1 MRAHISKEVK
11 AKCAARNVSMC
22 VIPGADAV
30 PASGR
35 HRHLQDVQGLLYM
48 ERSNAWKESDKVE
61 YTRFS
66 NPRMSSVDGS
76 KKAWRD
82 TDCETVANSVAAAG
96 FADHCMDWYVAR
108 HDDVYGD
115 RFRERQRREA
125 RGIGT
130 ASRRTRVEFN
140 LDELH
145 DTLDDIA
152 LIDE

>member
-22 VIPGADAV
+22 VIPGGLT
-30 PASGR
+30 PY
-35 HRHLQDVQGLLYM
+35 LQAGDIGIYKTFKDLLYM
-48 ERSNAWKESDKVE
+48 EINAWKESDKVE

-66 NPRMSSVDGS
+66 NPRMPSVGVVCGWV

-96 FADHCMDWYVAR
+96 FADHCMDWHVAR
-108 HDDVYGD
+108 HDVYGD
-115 RFRERQRREA
+115 RFREKWEA
-125 RGIGT
+125 SGEAEQDEGD
-130 ASRRTRVEFN
+130 FN

-145 DTLDDIA
+145 DALDDIA